1 MELLF
6 NYIRENNIKVIW
18 TLHDCWAFTGQC
30 AYFSTKQCEKWKTKC
45 HNCPLLK
52 NYPKA
57 IIDNS
62 TWNYQKKKKLFTG
75 LDITLVTLS
84 KWLADLVKKSFLK
97 EYQVKVINNGIDL
110 NIFKPTKSNFR
121 KRYNIENKKII
132 LGVASVWD
140 SRKGLTDFI
149 KLSKILNEDYVIVLI
164 GLSKK
169 QIKSLPDNIIG
180 ITRTENQKE
189 LAGIYSI
196 ADVLL
201 NPTYEDNYPTVN
213 IEALACG
220 TPVLSYDT
228 GGSIEF
234 VNFIKDN
241 NTKYIIEKN
250 KVISDIN
257 NLKEYIDGIINNKLI
272 LKDIKLLDEKTMIDK
287 YLELYK

>member
-1 MELLF
+1 M
-6 NYIRENNIKVIW
+6 
-18 TLHDCWAFTGQC
+18 
-30 AYFSTKQCEKWKTKC
+30 
-45 HNCPLLK
+45 
-52 NYPKA
+52 
-57 IIDNS
+57 
-62 TWNYQKKKKLFTG
+62 
-75 LDITLVTLS
+75 
-84 KWLADLVKKSFLK
+84 
-97 EYQVKVINNGIDL
+97 
-110 NIFKPTKSNFR
+110 
-121 KRYNIENKKII
+121 
-132 LGVASVWD
+132 
-140 SRKGLTDFI
+140 
-149 KLSKILNEDYVIVLI
+149 IVLI